1 MRKYIIFQAEKKDKT
16 DWRNRKL
23 QHTQALTWILA
34 EHWDSSDKPIPEPGY
49 RPTEFI
55 RVDALHN
62 PEEHG
67 YSTHYRTG
75 DWEVT
80 RVETYT
86 PDMPMGE
93 YDMVVICHCKYNPI
107 NAPLKPMP
115 ERQVSVNSF
124 GGDKEAYGQW
134 LESQKQ
140 PAEVSI

>member
-1 MRKYIIFQAEKKDKT
+1 MRKYIIFQAGKREKT

-34 EHWDSSDKPIPEPGY
+34 EYWDSSNKPIPTPGY

-62 PEEHG
+62 PAEHG
-67 YSTHYRTG
+67 YSTHYRQG

-80 RVETYT
+80 WVETYT
-86 PDMPMGE
+86 PDIPMGE
-93 YDMVVICHCKYNPI
+93 FDIIVICYYKYNPV

-115 ERQVSVNSF
+115 ERQVSIDLF
-124 GGDKEAYGQW
+124 GGDTKAYEQW
-134 LESQKQ
+134 LESTKE
-140 PAEVSI
+140 PAEV